1 MTNIIFTELDS
12 GEKTNDHIAK
22 ITKTELAKA
31 FRITSII
38 VGCAPL
44 LTTNS
49 TLNIIPIVSNIMT
62 SKMTTSL
69 FFFTL

>member
-1 MTNIIFTELDS
+1 MDS

-38 VGCAPL
+38 VGCGPL
-44 LTTNS
+44 FVINN
-49 TLNIIPIVSNIMT
+49 TLNIIPIASNIIT